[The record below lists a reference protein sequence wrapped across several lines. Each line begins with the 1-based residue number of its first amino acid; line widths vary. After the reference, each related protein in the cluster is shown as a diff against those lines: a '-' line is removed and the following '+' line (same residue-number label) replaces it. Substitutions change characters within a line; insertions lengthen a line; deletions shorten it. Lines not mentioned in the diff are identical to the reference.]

1 MNINGKF
8 ITFEG
13 GDGSGK
19 STQIRKLA
27 AHLQEQGH
35 DVVLTREPGGSPGAE
50 EIRQLILTGDTD
62 RWSDV
67 TELMLFN
74 AARRDHVEK
83 TIQPAIDRGAIVLCD
98 RFVDSSRVYQGV
110 TRSDL
115 LQTVNDIHRMVIGL
129 EADMTVLLD
138 LDPGEALRR
147 GMMRI
152 ESEDR
157 FENFGLSFQEK
168 ISLGFSGLAETYPDR
183 VVRVRASGTIDE
195 VFARVCAAITAR
207 YPADEN
213 TPSPA
218 H

>member
-19 STQIRKLA
+19 STQIRLLA
-27 AHLQEQGH
+27 AHLREQGH

-50 EIRQLILTGDTD
+50 EIRSLILTGETD
-62 RWSDV
+62 RWSGL

-74 AARRDHVEK
+74 AARCDHVEK
-83 TIQPAIDRGAIVLCD
+83 TIQPALDRGAIVLCD
-98 RFVDSSRVYQGV
+98 RFVDSTRVYQGV

-115 LQTVNDIHRMVIGL
+115 LQTVNDIHKMVIGL

-147 GMMRI
+147 GLMRF
-152 ESEDR
+152 EAEDR

-168 ISLGFSGLAETYPDR
+168 IALGFSGLAETYPDR
-183 VVRVRASGTIDE
+183 VVRVRASGSIED
-195 VFARVCAAITAR
+195 VFSRVCAAIMER
-207 YPADEN
+207 YPAHEIS
-213 TPSPA
+213 PSDA
-218 H
+218 Y